1 MISRSLLA
9 SFLVTALCASLAACG
24 GSPKPKSGL
33 TPGGSGDVPELPGGD
48 GGGSATP
55 DGPGIKPDTAAPPRK
70 VSKDAKGDFADAVD
84 YFQKQA
90 AAGWTP
96 STCREAADEFA
107 AVAREH
113 KLVEAQYMVGRSYHA
128 CGMAKEAEDAY
139 QAALKINPKH
149 GASISNLGELYYE
162 AGKID
167 GAKKY
172 WENAIKANPKLAAAY
187 VNLAMLQLDE
197 LRKTTDQ
204 GAWTK
209 LDEDT
214 RKKLSISL
222 AIDNENV
229 RAYTLYG
236 LVFMEGAEK
245 NRNRLDMAKL
255 LLEEGE
261 KRNPKYAPLQHAL
274 GLLAMK
280 KNNLT
285 DALTRFTNAVEL
297 DGSLA
302 EARINVG
309 LITLGFRR
317 YDTAKDQFTKV
328 LEKDPKNYD
337 AMIGLGIAQRG
348 LNDLAAA
355 EATYKKAKDL
365 DPQRGEAYYNLG
377 VLYKD
382 FKASKEADLK
392 ASKATY
398 QTARQYFVDFGS
410 KSGLPEDKEEAKQN
424 IADCDKVIKQIDEFM
439 KNMAAAGGGG
449 ASGGTQAPAPTA
461 TAPAAPAAPT
471 AAAPPAPATATP
483 DPAATP
489 AGTGG

>member
-1 MISRSLLA
+1 MSSRPLLS
-9 SFLVTALCASLAACG
+9 SFLITALCASSIAALAACG

-33 TPGGSGDVPELPGGD
+33 QPGGTGDVPDLPSGD
-48 GGGSATP
+48 GGGGGGGGDATP
-55 DGPGIKPDTAAPPRK
+55 DGPGITPDTSAPARK
-70 VSKDAKGDFADAVD
+70 VSKGAKEDFADAVE

-90 AAGWTP
+90 TAGWT
-96 STCREAADEFA
+96 SSSCRSAADQFA
-107 AVAREH
+107 AVARQH
-113 KLVEAQYMVGRSYHA
+113 KLAEAQYMVGRSYHA
-128 CGMAKEAEDAY
+128 CGMAKDAEEAY
-139 QAALKINPKH
+139 QAALKLNAKH
-149 GASISNLGELYYE
+149 GASISNLGELYFA
-162 AGKID
+162 AGKVD

-197 LRKTTDQ
+197 LRKTRDAT
-204 GAWTK
+204 AWTK

-236 LVFMEGAEK
+236 LVFMEGYEK

-261 KRNPKYAPLQHAL
+261 KRNAKYAPLQHAL

-285 DALTRFTNAVEL
+285 DALNRFSAAVEL
-297 DGSLA
+297 DSNLS
-302 EARINVG
+302 EARMNVG

-328 LEKDPKNYD
+328 LEKDAKNYD
-337 AMIGLGIAQRG
+337 AIIGLGVAQRG

-355 EATYKKAKDL
+355 EASYKRAKDL
-365 DPQRGEAYYNLG
+365 DSSRGEAYFNLG

-382 FKASKEADLK
+382 FKASREADLK

-398 QTARQYFVDFGS
+398 QTARGFFQDFLGKTAS
-410 KSGLPEDKEEAKQN
+410 PEDKEEAKQN
-424 IADCDKVIKQIDEFM
+424 IADCDKVIKQIDEFI

-449 ASGGTQAPAPTA
+449 GGGS
-461 TAPAAPAAPT
+461 
-471 AAAPPAPATATP
+471 PAPA
-483 DPAATP
+483 
-489 AGTGG
+489 GGS